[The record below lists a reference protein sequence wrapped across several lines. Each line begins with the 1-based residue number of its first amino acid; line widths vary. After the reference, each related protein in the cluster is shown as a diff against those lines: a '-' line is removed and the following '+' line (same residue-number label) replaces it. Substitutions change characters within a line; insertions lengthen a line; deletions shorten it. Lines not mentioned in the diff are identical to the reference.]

1 MDRSP
6 RQTPVQPKISELST
20 QGETVSNRAR
30 TSARR
35 KAATTSSPPS
45 EPAAAADFS
54 ASIGRVARRIRE
66 DLGLTLANVAEQ
78 AHISPG
84 MLSRL
89 ETGRVS
95 PSLETIVALAEVL
108 GVRPALLLQEVGD
121 EEGDAQH
128 VPDGQGLEVVRRGTK
143 RGHTYHLLAA
153 QRGPRK
159 VFEPFLVTLTDKSEI
174 FPGFQHAGT
183 EFIHILSGEIRYR
196 HGKESFLL
204 KEGDSLTFRGDVA
217 HGPERLVKVPIR
229 MLSVIIYGGGEHD

>member
-35 KAATTSSPPS
+35 KKPATTSSLPS
-45 EPAAAADFS
+45 EPPAAADFS

-66 DLGLTLANVAEQ
+66 DLGLILANVAEQ

-108 GVRPALLLQEVGD
+108 GVRPALLLQEV
-121 EEGDAQH
+121 
-128 VPDGQGLEVVRRGTK
+128 
-143 RGHTYHLLAA
+143 
-153 QRGPRK
+153 
-159 VFEPFLVTLTDKSEI
+159 
-174 FPGFQHAGT
+174 
-183 EFIHILSGEIRYR
+183 
-196 HGKESFLL
+196 
-204 KEGDSLTFRGDVA
+204 
-217 HGPERLVKVPIR
+217 
-229 MLSVIIYGGGEHD
+229 